1 MSLAAYV
8 VEDGLVGHQL
18 EERPFDPVKALCLS
32 VGKYQDQD
40 KGVVGL
46 VTRWR
51 GQCLGS
57 FWRGNQEMG

>member
-46 VTRWR
+46 VSRWR
-51 GQCLGS
+51 GEGMRR
-57 FWRGNQEMG
+57 F